1 MKFLTAICVAAVLV
15 CVGPAQAQEPP
26 LTVVEDFEAY
36 DVDASIHEQGWD
48 ETWLGPRWYSQANVS
63 EIPTDSNRAFVR
75 EEGGNQCLHIT
86 GQNHNND
93 DNDYN
98 ATAMSMWDYEIAG
111 EGTIYFCF
119 RSNGD
124 PNDIALQTNDLY
136 PGWDYD
142 GVAQDDPGTVG
153 ASGFQGNLGTQ
164 CWTWT
169 GIITHFCGAANGA
182 GWFRGRDG
190 AQSGTP
196 YASAGEPGYKDVQV
210 DANYANEWTEL
221 WIHVDHENDRCKFF
235 IADAGE
241 DPAAIMNPDG
251 GDWWSMRNEDRD
263 NDAVLNL
270 RFQVGSAWTYD
281 EMGEVW
287 LDNIAV
293 NTTEWSLARPD
304 VPLPPEDEPGTPGDL
319 DGDGDVDLDDFAIL
333 KLSFGIDDGGDCD
346 GDGDTDLDDFSI
358 LKQNFGT

>member
-1 MKFLTAICVAAVLV
+1 MKCLTAICAVAVLI
-15 CVGPAQAQEPP
+15 CVGMAQGQEPP
-26 LTVVEDFEAY
+26 LTVIEDFESY
-36 DVDASIHEQGWD
+36 DVDASIHQLGWD
-48 ETWLGPRWYSQANVS
+48 DTWMGPRWYSQANVG
-63 EIPTDSNRAFVR
+63 EVPTDSNRWFVV
-75 EEGGNQCLHIT
+75 EESGNQCVKAT
-86 GQNHNND
+86 SQDHNSD
-93 DNDYN
+93 VADYN
-98 ATAMSMWDYEIAG
+98 VTAMSMWDYEISA

-119 RSNGD
+119 RSDGV
-124 PNDIALQTNDLY
+124 PNDNALQTNDLSA
-136 PGWDYD
+136 GWDYD
-142 GVAQDDPGTVG
+142 FTGEIDAEGY
-153 ASGFQGNLGTQ
+153 QGNLSSHG
-164 CWTWT
+164 WTWS
-169 GIITHFCGAANGA
+169 GIITHFCGWTNGS

-190 AQSGTP
+190 AQTGSP
-196 YASAGEPGYKDVQV
+196 LASAGSPGYKDVEV

-221 WIHVDHENDRCKFF
+221 WIHVDHANDRCKFF

-263 NDAVLNL
+263 NDAVRNI
-270 RFQVGSAWTYD
+270 RFQMGGSG
-281 EMGEVW
+281 GEWNTLW

-346 GDGDTDLDDFSI
+346 GDGDTDLDDFAI